1 MIIHMVKN
9 NTSRKGFTL
18 IELLVVIAIIA
29 ILAVVVVLTLNPA
42 QLLAQARDS
51 NRASDF
57 ATLKSAIGLYEADV
71 STTTW
76 LNGTATGGLGT
87 STIMVSGTTSVS
99 IANMTSTACV
109 TLPGTGWGFIGGETI
124 VSSTVAQG
132 ATARAINGTGWIPI
146 DFAII
151 SSGAP
156 ISSLPVDPV
165 NNGTN
170 VYAFVG
176 GQTTYK
182 LATKMES
189 TKYSQGGSNDIE
201 STDGGSSPCTYEQGT
216 AVGTF

>member
-1 MIIHMVKN
+1 MIKN

-76 LNGTATGGLGT
+76 LNGASSALGT
-87 STIMVSGTTSVS
+87 STIMVSATTTVS
-99 IANMTSTACV
+99 PTDMATTTCGA
-109 TLPGTGWGFIGGETI
+109 LPGTGWGFIGGETI

-156 ISSLPVDPV
+156 ISALPVDPV
-165 NNGTN
+165 NSGAN

-201 STDGGSSPCTYEQGT
+201 STDGGSSLCTYEQGT

>member
-1 MIIHMVKN
+1 MVKN

-51 NRASDF
+51 NRVSDF
-57 ATLKSAIGLYEADV
+57 ATLSSAIGLYEADV
-71 STTTW
+71 ATTTW
-76 LNGTATGGLGT
+76 LNGASSGLAT
-87 STIMVSGTTSVS
+87 STIMVSGTTTVQ
-99 IANMTSTACV
+99 IADMTSTTCG
-109 TLPGTGWGFIGGETI
+109 TLPGTGWGFLGGETV

-146 DFAII
+146 DFAAI

-156 ISSLPVDPV
+156 ISSLPVDPI
-165 NNGTN
+165 NAGAN

-189 TKYSQGGSNDIE
+189 TKYSDGGSNDVE
-201 STDGGSSPCTYEQGT
+201 STDGGNSPCTYEQGT
-216 AVGTF
+216 AVTAF